1 MAVKMAMRERS
12 SSLQPEPGM
21 PLGSGAGPSTS
32 AADSARPTTV
42 HTTAEPPVRG
52 ALAAV
57 GALSAHAASAA
68 GEAVFAA
75 LGITAMQ
82 RAHAGG
88 GGTIEPSSK
97 AVVTM
102 IERKVR
108 E

>member
-42 HTTAEPPVRG
+42 PTAEPPVRG